1 MRRLIW
7 RLPLTLR
14 FVGQCGDGQLYEQG
28 GPFTSS
34 PAELSAT
41 NGQGSSSSHAHSN
54 CCEEVHHHHHHPIT
68 SSASS
73 SSSDSHR
80 PGSEEDD
87 DDGYASDGTELLG
100 HRKSI
105 SSIASSNKPL
115 PPVPG
120 GRSKGF
126 ELCAGC
132 IEEHGR
138 EHARSFFRSR
148 AGPAAV
154 AGRVK
159 GEVGH
164 TFRER
169 VWAGGGW
176 KDVGQSQ
183 LQFSRRGTSY
193 PRLIVSSDLDRVRRR
208 VGLLDV

>member
-1 MRRLIW
+1 MWLKEKNKEQYDISKLLVDIDPAITLPQLLDVSPKLRRDLADLFRSSQPISRSKRVNNVNAARGSAKSSEVDDSAATKDVDVECLYIPALVNGVLIDNV
-7 RLPLTLR
+7 L
-14 FVGQCGDGQLYEQG
+14 VDGG
-28 GPFTSS
+28 SMI
-34 PAELSAT
+34 EL
-41 NGQGSSSSHAHSN
+41 
-54 CCEEVHHHHHHPIT
+54 V
-68 SSASS
+68 
-73 SSSDSHR
+73 
-80 PGSEEDD
+80 
-87 DDGYASDGTELLG
+87 G

-164 TFRER
+164 T
-169 VWAGGGW
+169 
-176 KDVGQSQ
+176 
-183 LQFSRRGTSY
+183 
-193 PRLIVSSDLDRVRRR
+193 
-208 VGLLDV
+208 